1 MKLNFIYPVVIGVL
15 LVLLFMKSC
24 NKDKDSIQD
33 CTTNSITVDSLKN
46 IINEYANGKRDTTII
61 DTFIIDKVVHIT
73 KTIPKYVEV
82 PVYIDNTDDSVR
94 LYTYASS
101 KENVVATDSIEVKG
115 EIVSHKQTIH
125 ITEPCPILKETV
137 MVPIVTTDTITKIV
151 IKLIPHRFQLKAGLM
166 VDINEPKNLKPTA
179 TLAFRKFDLLGNY
192 SYLNR
197 EWNVGIQ
204 IPIITIKGKT
214 GN

>member
-24 NKDKDSIQD
+24 NKDKNTIPDQV
-33 CTTNSITVDSLKN
+33 THSITVDSLKS

-94 LYTYASS
+94 VYTYASS
-101 KENVVATDSIEVKG
+101 KDNVVATDTIEVKG
-115 EIVSHKQTIH
+115 EILSHKQTIH

-137 MVPIVTTDTITKIV
+137 MVPIVTTDTITKTV
-151 IKLIPHRFQLKAGLM
+151 TKLIPHRFQLKAGLM
-166 VDINEPKNLKPTA
+166 TDVNNPKDLKPTMSFV
-179 TLAFRKFDLLGNY
+179 FRRFDLIGTYSFIGN
-192 SYLNR
+192 

-204 IPIITIKGKT
+204 VPIIIIKGKT
-214 GN
+214 D

>member
-24 NKDKDSIQD
+24 NKDRNTVPDQV
-33 CTTNSITVDSLKN
+33 THSITVDSLKS
-46 IINEYANGKRDTTII
+46 IINEYANGKRDTTIV

-94 LYTYASS
+94 VYTYASS
-101 KENVVATDSIEVKG
+101 KDNVVATDSIEVKG

-125 ITEPCPILKETV
+125 ITEPCPILKETEL
-137 MVPIVTTDTITKIV
+137 VPVVTTDTVKMTR
-151 IKLIPHRFQLKAGLM
+151 LIPNRFQLKAGLM
-166 VDINEPKNLKPTA
+166 TDISDLKNLKPTA

-192 SYLNR
+192 SYLNK

-204 IPIITIKGKT
+204 FPIITIKGKT

>member
-1 MKLNFIYPVVIGVL
+1 MKLNFIYPVIIAVL
-15 LVLLFMKSC
+15 VVLLFMKSC
-24 NKDKDSIQD
+24 DKDKNTVPDQVTHSIE
-33 CTTNSITVDSLKN
+33 VDSLKS

-94 LYTYASS
+94 VYTYAST
-101 KENVVATDSIEVKG
+101 KESVVATDSIRVKG
-115 EIVSHKQTIH
+115 EIIEHKQTIH

-137 MVPIVTTDTITKIV
+137 MVPIVTTDTITKTV
-151 IKLIPHRFQLKAGLM
+151 TKLIPHRFQLKAGLM
-166 VDINEPKNLKPTA
+166 VDINDLKNLKPTA

-192 SYLNR
+192 SYLNK

-214 GN
+214 SN

>member
-15 LVLLFMKSC
+15 LVLLFLPKC
-24 NKDKDSIQD
+24 NRDKTVAQD
-33 CTTNSITVDSLKN
+33 CTASSITIDSLKN
-46 IINEYANGKRDTTII
+46 IINEYANGKRDTTVI

-94 LYTYASS
+94 VYTYASS
-101 KENVVATDSIEVKG
+101 KDNVVATDSIEVKG

-125 ITEPCPILKETV
+125 ITEPCPILKETEL
-137 MVPIVTTDTITKIV
+137 VPVVTTDTVKMTR
-151 IKLIPHRFQLKAGLM
+151 LIPNRFQLKAGLM
-166 VDINEPKNLKPTA
+166 TDISDLKNLKPTA

-192 SYLNR
+192 SYLNK

-204 IPIITIKGKT
+204 FPIITIKGKT

>member
-24 NKDKDSIQD
+24 NKDRNTVQD
-33 CTTNSITVDSLKN
+33 QVTHSITVDSLKS
-46 IINEYANGKRDTTII
+46 IINEYANGKRDTTIV

-94 LYTYASS
+94 VYTYASS
-101 KENVVATDSIEVKG
+101 KDNVVATDSIEVKG

-125 ITEPCPILKETV
+125 ITEPCPILKETEL
-137 MVPIVTTDTITKIV
+137 VPVVTTDTVKMTR
-151 IKLIPHRFQLKAGLM
+151 LIPNRFQLKAGLM
-166 VDINEPKNLKPTA
+166 TDISDLKNLKPTA

-192 SYLNR
+192 SYLNK

-204 IPIITIKGKT
+204 FPIITIKGKT

>member
-1 MKLNFIYPVVIGVL
+1 MKTNFIYPVIIGVL
-15 LVLLFMKSC
+15 GILLFMKSC
-24 NKDKDSIQD
+24 NGNKDTTQV

-73 KTIPKYVEV
+73 KTIPKYVKV
-82 PVYIDNTDDSVR
+82 PVYINNTNDSVR
-94 LYTYASS
+94 VYTYAST

-125 ITEPCPILKETV
+125 ITEPCPVVKETV
-137 MVPIVTTDTITKIV
+137 MVPIITTDTLRITT
-151 IKLIPHRFQLKAGLM
+151 IKSIPHRFQLKAGLM
-166 VDINEPKNLKPTA
+166 MDVNNPENVKPVMSFV
-179 TLAFRKFDLLGNY
+179 FRRFDLFTNH
-192 SYLNR
+192 SFTTN
-197 EWNVGIQ
+197 EWNVGVQ
-204 IPIITIKGKT
+204 VPIITIKGKT

>member
-24 NKDKDSIQD
+24 NKDKGSVQD

-82 PVYIDNTDDSVR
+82 PIYIDNTDDSVR
-94 LYTYASS
+94 VYTYASS

-125 ITEPCPILKETV
+125 ITEPCPILKETEL
-137 MVPIVTTDTITKIV
+137 VPVVTTDTVKMTR
-151 IKLIPHRFQLKAGLM
+151 LIPNRFQLKAGLM
-166 VDINEPKNLKPTA
+166 TDISDLKNLKPTA

-192 SYLNR
+192 SYLNK

-204 IPIITIKGKT
+204 FPIITIKGKT

>member
-24 NKDKDSIQD
+24 NKDNTVPDQVTHSIE
-33 CTTNSITVDSLKN
+33 VDSLKS
-46 IINEYANGKRDTTII
+46 IINEYANGKRDTTIV

-94 LYTYASS
+94 VYTYASS
-101 KENVVATDSIEVKG
+101 KDNVVATDSIEVKG

-125 ITEPCPILKETV
+125 ITEPCPILKETEL
-137 MVPIVTTDTITKIV
+137 VPVATT
-151 IKLIPHRFQLKAGLM
+151 
-166 VDINEPKNLKPTA
+166 
-179 TLAFRKFDLLGNY
+179 
-192 SYLNR
+192 
-197 EWNVGIQ
+197 
-204 IPIITIKGKT
+204 
-214 GN
+214 